1 MNYNAID
8 AFLDRVGFRLSVV
21 AQKTTLAID
30 EGKRSFTAQMP
41 VFNKGLDALMKE
53 VAESFPFQEVLDV
66 QGVIIPKTNL
76 FGLAGLWVLSA
87 VPWRFVAGAG
97 SVTFSGCGALF
108 YAAKGYLGIQNQ
120 RNNTLARKSNNPRE
134 TVGNT
139 S

>member
-1 MNYNAID
+1 MN

-66 QGVIIPKTNL
+66 QGVIIHEPFRTCRAL
-76 FGLAGLWVLSA
+76 GFERSPLALLRWRRLSHAFGMRRAVLRCEG
-87 VPWRFVAGAG
+87 VPGD
-97 SVTFSGCGALF
+97 T
-108 YAAKGYLGIQNQ
+108 KP
-120 RNNTLARKSNNPRE
+120 T
-134 TVGNT
+134 
-139 S
+139 